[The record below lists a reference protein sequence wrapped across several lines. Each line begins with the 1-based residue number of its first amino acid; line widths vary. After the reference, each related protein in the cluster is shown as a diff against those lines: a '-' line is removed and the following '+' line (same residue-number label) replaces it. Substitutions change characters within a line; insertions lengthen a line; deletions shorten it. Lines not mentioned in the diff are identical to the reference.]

1 MITLVLGGARSGK
14 SAVAETIVADLG
26 DAIIY
31 VATAEITDDDFAAR
45 VAKHRD
51 RRPETWTTIE
61 SADVPLALQQHP
73 TGPLLIDSLGTW
85 IARQPEFVVD
95 VDALVESVAA
105 RTGPTVLVSEEAGLG
120 VHPETSAG
128 RRWRDVLGDVNQAV
142 AAVADSVLLVIAG
155 RVVHL

>member
-14 SAVAETIVADLG
+14 SGVAEALVADLG
-26 DAIIY
+26 ETIIY

-51 RRPETWTTIE
+51 SRPETWTTIE
-61 SADVPLALQQHP
+61 SADLPLALQQHP
-73 TGPLLIDSLGTW
+73 TGPLLVDSLGTW
-85 IARQPEFVVD
+85 IARQPEFAVD
-95 VDALVESVAA
+95 VDALVKSVAA

-128 RRWRDVLGDVNQAV
+128 RRWRDVLGDVNQSV

>member
-1 MITLVLGGARSGK
+1 VITLVLGGARSGK
-14 SAVAETIVADLG
+14 SAVAEALVADLG

-51 RRPETWTTIE
+51 SRPETWTTIE

-73 TGPLLIDSLGTW
+73 TGPLLVDSLGTW

-95 VDALVESVAA
+95 VDALVKSVAA

-128 RRWRDVLGDVNQAV
+128 RQWRDVLGDVNQAV
-142 AAVADSVLLVIAG
+142 AAVADSVLLVVAG